1 LVAAKHA
8 MHRAWGAAPSVADAP
23 EEAYFRCS
31 ELRSSL
37 TECTHFLKKR
47 ERVLPLSGGFV
58 HGLAIALSGRPAA
71 AFAQRLSVKV

>member
-1 LVAAKHA
+1 
-8 MHRAWGAAPSVADAP
+8 
-23 EEAYFRCS
+23 
-31 ELRSSL
+31 
-37 TECTHFLKKR
+37 LKKR